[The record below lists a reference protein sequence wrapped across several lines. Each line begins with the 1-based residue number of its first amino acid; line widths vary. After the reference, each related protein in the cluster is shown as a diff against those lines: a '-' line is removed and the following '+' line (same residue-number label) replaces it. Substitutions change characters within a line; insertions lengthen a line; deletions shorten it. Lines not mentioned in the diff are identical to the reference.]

1 MSDDVFAE
9 SLKSP
14 ACVEVLFNCLRNVE
28 KQIKGIFVLVKST
41 QEQQIK
47 DERQLND
54 LRDSVQFSS
63 DNIKEYEEDRAK
75 KNEIIGNLRSEV
87 RTLSS
92 KIQNLKSRLTCRS
105 SAQGETAF
113 LHTESRK

>member
-14 ACVEVLFNCLRNVE
+14 ACVEILFNCLRNVE
-28 KQIKGIFVLVKST
+28 KHMKEIFVLAKST

-47 DERQLND
+47 GEKQVND
-54 LRDSVQFSS
+54 LHNSVQFIS
-63 DNIKEYEEDRAK
+63 DKFNEYEEDLAK
-75 KNEIIGNLRSEV
+75 KKEIIGNLHPEV

-92 KIQNLKSRLTCRS
+92 KVSKLEKQ
-105 SAQGETAF
+105 ADQQEQ
-113 LHTESRK
+113 